1 MFHFSE
7 DDAMGSDGATSLALV
22 PFDAVP
28 VPPAAGSLADGAHCL
43 QIVALPSLPRSTGE
57 AADAGSKKKSQKDK
71 VKDKETK
78 PRKRSLK
85 LRSTTK
91 KLKGRTVKHAKSKPK
106 PKSRSARGTT
116 HKRKRAVAILK
127 EAPAEDILQETPVVE
142 SFRWPHHLMEKV
154 LSRDGRDHLR
164 PLHVQVFSEFSG
176 AGTAESSL
184 QAIASA
190 APDTVL
196 QCYSP

>member
-43 QIVALPSLPRSTGE
+43 QIVALPSLPSLPRSTGE

-78 PRKRSLK
+78 TRKRSLK
-85 LRSTTK
+85 TK
-91 KLKGRTVKHAKSKPK
+91 KLKGRTVKHAKPKPK
-106 PKSRSARGTT
+106 PKSRSAKGTT
-116 HKRKRAVAILK
+116 NKRKRAVAILK
-127 EAPAEDILQETPVVE
+127 EAPEVCFKFQRCQSTSCFFSASHMLNFHWIF
-142 SFRWPHHLMEKV
+142 SFT
-154 LSRDGRDHLR
+154 
-164 PLHVQVFSEFSG
+164 SG
-176 AGTAESSL
+176 AFTF
-184 QAIASA
+184 
-190 APDTVL
+190 
-196 QCYSP
+196 